1 MTIFFSLLL
10 ILVLLACWSL
20 TLLGLPGNWLMV
32 MVTTTYACV
41 VPAQLPAAIGWRTVV
56 TILVLAAL
64 GEIVEL
70 VASAMGVSK
79 QGRSRR
85 SAVMALLGS
94 IGGGMLGVFIGVPI
108 PLVGSVVVAVF
119 FAGVGAMA
127 GAILGEIS
135 VGQRLGRSW
144 RVAKAVL

>member
-1 MTIFFSLLL
+1 MTIFFALLL
-10 ILVLLACWSL
+10 ILVLLACLSL

-32 MVTTTYACV
+32 VATSVYAHF
-41 VPAQLPAAIGWRTVV
+41 VPAHSPAAIGWRTVV
-56 TILVLAAL
+56 TILVLAAS
-64 GEIVEL
+64 GEIVEV

-79 QGRSRR
+79 QGGSRR

-94 IGGGMLGVFIGVPI
+94 IDGGTLGVFIGIPI
-108 PLVGSVVVAVF
+108 PLGGSAVAAVF

-135 VGQRLGRSW
+135 VGQRLDTSW
-144 RVAKAVL
+144 RVAKAVV